1 MKGHRWFAAFYER
14 LSKIEEKSAAVRKIR
29 QEIVG
34 GARGRVLEIG
44 AGTGASFPY
53 YSEDVT
59 EVSAVEPDP
68 FMLPRARKRAEEVD
82 KPIEVHHA
90 PAEELPFDDGT
101 FDTAISTLVLCSVSD
116 PQKALSEIKRVLK
129 PGGQLRVYEHVRY
142 ESDFGGFWQDLITP
156 AWKWFGA
163 GCHPNRDTGS
173 AITEAGFKFDSLRR
187 LNTVPP
193 VPPMVFVRPHI
204 IGVATSV

>member
-1 MKGHRWFAAFYER
+1 MEGHRWFAAIYER
-14 LSKIEEKSAAVRKIR
+14 LNNVQEKSAAVQKIR
-29 QEIVG
+29 KEIVG

-53 YSEDVT
+53 YGDEVT
-59 EVSAVEPDP
+59 EVAAVEPDP
-68 FMLPRARKRAEEVD
+68 FMLPKARARAEAID

-90 PAEELPFDDGT
+90 PAEELPFEDDS
-101 FDTAISTLVLCSVSD
+101 FDTAVSTLVLCSVSN
-116 PQKALSEIKRVLK
+116 PEKALSEIKRTLK

-142 ESDFGGFWQDLITP
+142 INRFGAFWQDAIKP

-163 GCHPNRDTGS
+163 GCNPNRDM
-173 AITEAGFKFDSLRR
+173 AQHILDAGFEFESLRR
-187 LNTVPP
+187 ISTVPP

-204 IGVATSV
+204 IAVAKSI